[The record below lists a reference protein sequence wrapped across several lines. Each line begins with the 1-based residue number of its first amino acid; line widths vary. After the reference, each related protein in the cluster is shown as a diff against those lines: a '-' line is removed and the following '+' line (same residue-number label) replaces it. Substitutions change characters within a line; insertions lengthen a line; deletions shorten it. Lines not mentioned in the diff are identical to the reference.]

1 MTNTVKVENKG
12 EGNVSL
18 NDINQTVIIN
28 NNNNIKN
35 ILDEFNEVAL
45 RKGNDFS
52 KFYAKIEDPNSFF
65 YNISRKNLF
74 LRNTFFSQKDIYFG
88 DIYVPLD
95 IKLSENLVKVRN
107 NEVIHN
113 EKIYE

>member
-74 LRNTFFSQKDIYFG
+74 LRNTFFSHTDLIILMAKLKCRIIAKTGF
-88 DIYVPLD
+88 VFSK
-95 IKLSENLVKVRN
+95 IKPFFS
-107 NEVIHN
+107 
-113 EKIYE
+113 KILFV